1 MLNLK
6 TINKN
11 IRLIKNAGVK
21 LDERIHETGVSI
33 MHHANEHGDFTAM
46 QRLYDALPQ
55 SARRKAFVK
64 WVVDHTPLNFEEKT
78 QYFIK
83 SRKTTKVY
91 NVESA
96 NNQPF
101 WIYTNEVKPALDLDK
116 LLQLPTIIEQSE
128 KRIATAVE
136 NGVEIKG
143 SLQDYKERVK
153 RLKNVSVAV

>member
-6 TINKN
+6 MINKN

-33 MHHANEHGDFTAM
+33 MHHASEHGDFTAM
-46 QRLYDALPQ
+46 QRLFNALPQ

-78 QYFIK
+78 GIFVK
-83 SRKTTKVY
+83 PRKTSKVY
-91 NVESA
+91 NVKGA
-96 NNQPF
+96 NDQPF
-101 WIYTNEVKPALDLDK
+101 WVYTNEVKPALDLDK
-116 LLQLPTIIEQSE
+116 LLQLSTIIEQSE
-128 KRIATAVE
+128 KRIANAME

-143 SLQDYKERVK
+143 SLKDYKERVK
-153 RLKNVSVAV
+153 RLKNVSVTV

>member
-21 LDERIHETGVSI
+21 LDERIHVTGVSI
-33 MHHANEHGDFTAM
+33 MHHASEHGDFTAM
-46 QRLYDALPQ
+46 QRLYDALAQ

-78 QYFIK
+78 QYFVK

-91 NVESA
+91 NVKSA
-96 NNQPF
+96 NDQPF

-128 KRIATAVE
+128 KRIANATE
-136 NGVEIKG
+136 NGVKIKG
-143 SLQDYKERVK
+143 SLKEYKERVK
-153 RLKNVSVAV
+153 RLQNLAA